1 MRSSANSRTLKN
13 KDSSDGRLRRPGR
26 AKLDISSLSAADQ
39 QRLALRGETFVVAWS
54 ALLVSLLALSYC
66 YSRQILLLCGDAV
79 AHLHIARRMI
89 DSIEPGFRQ
98 MGSVWLPFPHFL
110 LLPFV
115 ARLEWWQS
123 GLAGAFPSMAAYVLG
138 AAGIYRLARQWLA
151 PQASLVALIFY
162 ALNPGLLYFQT
173 TAMNEPLFLTEMIWT
188 ALLLVEYRRA
198 LNTDQ
203 IRRASNLLI
212 VTGAVL
218 MCAVF
223 TRYDGW
229 IYAAFAWLVALLPM
243 LNRKR
248 WQTQAG
254 GAFVL
259 FTVMVAVAPLLWFG
273 YCAKQFGDPLD
284 FMRGPY
290 SAKAIDE
297 RTSTPGAPR
306 YPGWHS
312 MPVAAL
318 YFLKAAELGA
328 TILRCANLLWWI
340 AVAGT
345 VAAVAKWWRKDM
357 LAALLLWV
365 PLPFYAYSV
374 AYGSVPIF
382 IPLWWPHSYYN
393 TRYGMELIPAFAL
406 FLAFFVAGVMG
417 WIAQRFASSE
427 NPDAEPQA
435 RLKQWLPVAAEW
447 LPWIMIALLIANDAV
462 LLRATPLVVGEAIA
476 NSRTR
481 ISYEVAYAKALEELP
496 PNSLIL
502 AYTSEHPGAYERAGI
517 ALKRTINES
526 DYYEWTPAL
535 KAPASSADF
544 VIATDNDA
552 VAKAVAAHPDGLT
565 LINIVCSTGQP
576 CARIY
581 RSNRHARSGSITQ
594 K

>member
-1 MRSSANSRTLKN
+1 MRSSANSRTLNKTAKN
-13 KDSSDGRLRRPGR
+13 ETVRRPR
-26 AKLDISSLSAADQ
+26 REKLDLSTLSEAEQ
-39 QRLALRGETFVVAWS
+39 QRLALRGETFVAGWS
-54 ALLVSLLALSYC
+54 VLLLSLLALSYC
-66 YSRQILLLCGDAV
+66 YSRELLLLCGDAV

-98 MGSVWLPFPHFL
+98 MGSVWLPFPHLL

-115 ARLEWWQS
+115 ARLGWWQS
-123 GLAGAFPSMAAYVLG
+123 GLAGAFPSMGAYVLG
-138 AAGIYRLARQWLA
+138 AAGIYRLARQWLT

-188 ALLLVEYRRA
+188 ALLLVEYKRA
-198 LNTDQ
+198 LDAEE
-203 IRRASNLLI
+203 IKRASKLLM
-212 VTGAVL
+212 VTGLVL
-218 MCAVF
+218 VCAVF

-229 IYAAFAWLVALLPM
+229 IFASFAWVIALLPM
-243 LNRKR
+243 FDKNR

-297 RTSTPGAPR
+297 RTSTPGSPH

-328 TILRCANLLWWI
+328 TVLRCANLLLWLT
-340 AVAGT
+340 VAGT
-345 VAAVAKWWRKDM
+345 VAAAAKWWKKDV

-406 FLAFFVAGVMG
+406 FLAFFVSWLGGVIRNR
-417 WIAQRFASSE
+417 W
-427 NPDAEPQA
+427 
-435 RLKQWLPVAAEW
+435 PVAGGWTVIA
-447 LPWIMIALLIANDAV
+447 MVALLIANDAV

-481 ISYEVAYAKALEELP
+481 IPYEAAYARALEELP
-496 PNSLIL
+496 PNSTFL
-502 AYTSEHPGAYERAGI
+502 AYTSEHPGAFERAGI
-517 ALKRTINES
+517 ALKQTINES

-535 KAPASSADF
+535 KDPAKAADF

-552 VAKAVAAHPDGLT
+552 VAKAVAAHPEGLT

-576 CARIY
+576 CARFY
-581 RSNRHARSGSITQ
+581 RSDRHRVSGSITQ